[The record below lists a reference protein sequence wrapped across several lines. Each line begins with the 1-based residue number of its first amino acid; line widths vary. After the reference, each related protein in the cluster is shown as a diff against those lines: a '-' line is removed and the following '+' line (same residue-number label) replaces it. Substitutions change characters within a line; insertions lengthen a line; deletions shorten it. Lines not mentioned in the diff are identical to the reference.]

1 MSVIEHSY
9 DCPFCGAE
17 VSALLDPSIS
27 RQSYIED
34 CEVCCRP
41 MRFSLV
47 FENWDLVE
55 FEVHA
60 LEQ

>member
-17 VSALLDPSIS
+17 VSALLDPSIAK
-27 RQSYIED
+27 QSYIED